1 MGSAAER
8 KAADEIARA
17 TGETHGKG
25 RMPDS
30 IAEVSI
36 QDSIAESFVESRR
49 PEAPL
54 ETENRHYQALIRLFE
69 RDRSRLLRVALR
81 ITRNQAE
88 AEDVLQDA
96 ALRALLKLH
105 SFRGDSRLDT
115 WVYAIVSN
123 VAISRLRR
131 PCWLRECPLDDVT
144 PDWESSSRG
153 GHAESHHS
161 GEEYLVGRQYHEIVH
176 SEIGRLKSSYRSA
189 VRLCDLE
196 GYTYVEAAGILHL
209 NLPNFKAR
217 LLRGRRTLRNRL
229 RERMLGCNG
238 AG

>member
-1 MGSAAER
+1 
-8 KAADEIARA
+8 
-17 TGETHGKG
+17 
-25 RMPDS
+25 MPDTIPEES
-30 IAEVSI
+30 IPDTIPETC
-36 QDSIAESFVESRR
+36 VESGR
-49 PEAPL
+49 PEAQL
-54 ETENRHYQALIRLFE
+54 ETENQHYQALIRLFE

-81 ITRNQAE
+81 ITHNQAE

-96 ALRALLKLH
+96 ALRALSKLH

-131 PCWLRECPLDDVT
+131 PCWLRECPLDAVT
-144 PDWESSSRG
+144 PDWESASRPGSS
-153 GHAESHHS
+153 ESYNS
-161 GEEYLVGRQYHEIVH
+161 GEDYLVGRQYREIVH
-176 SEIGRLKSSYRSA
+176 SEIGRLKSTYGSA

-238 AG
+238 AA